1 MARESATAINKTRK
15 EAIKEAV
22 KRLEETYKY
31 FGGDFEKAH
40 AEADGIILNLLRELG
55 GGEAADAYDK
65 ISTNFV
71 CA

>member
-22 KRLEETYKY
+22 KRLEETDKY